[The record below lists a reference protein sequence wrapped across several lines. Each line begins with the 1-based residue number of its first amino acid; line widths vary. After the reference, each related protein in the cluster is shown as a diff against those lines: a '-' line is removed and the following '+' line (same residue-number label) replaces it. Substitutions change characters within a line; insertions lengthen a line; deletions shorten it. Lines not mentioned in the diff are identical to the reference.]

1 MFDKSEDKWERR
13 ARILYPTMKDKENPK
28 EIIKDKLVEAL
39 APRIKQLSREDILYP
54 TMKSKKEED
63 NFSGGAADIGR
74 NNNEKSQQIKLI
86 DDDEVIR
93 IKNIPNE
100 QNSGVKATNKKV
112 HVPDTKKMLEIV
124 GLNNKDYEIKDNTI
138 TTKTKPKK
146 DKDEYHEIDPKY
158 SDAHEARKITS
169 QELSKDNEKY
179 LENNAKLEQY
189 AVDNINNPITK
200 FGVKLCGK
208 EAAENLHMSKTDSFL
223 DTDYAR
229 KHQVLNNYKE
239 MPKELQDYFKKKIPQ
254 QVGADKL
261 DTMKGIF
268 YDEKSEPSKNLKHN
282 LLKDKNFIRKLNKY
296 TKAMDLK
303 MSVNDSIALT
313 GANWS
318 HAVGNADIRDMHIN
332 KNGDLELYI
341 ADVYDFNEG
350 EKSKAV
356 RVGRNRQEKGEIT
369 PYFYAYRVIIP
380 SAEMKSALKNQK
392 DKE

>member
-1 MFDKSEDKWERR
+1 MFDNSEDKWERR
-13 ARILYPTMKDKENPK
+13 ARILYPTMKDKEDPK
-28 EIIKDKLVEAL
+28 EIIKNKLVEAL
-39 APRIKQLSREDILYP
+39 APGIKQLREDILYP
-54 TMKSKKEED
+54 TMKSKKEEGI
-63 NFSGGAADIGR
+63 FTGGAADIVR

-100 QNSGVKATNKKV
+100 QNSGVKAINKKV

-138 TTKTKPKK
+138 TTKTKPKEHK
-146 DKDEYHEIDPKY
+146 EEFYKFSVVKYPKH
-158 SDAHEARKITS
+158 SDNPEVRKLTK
-169 QELSKDNEKY
+169 QALETY
-179 LENNAKLEQY
+179 LQNDAKLEKY

-200 FGVKLCGK
+200 FGVKASLWWGK
-208 EAAENLHMSKTDSFL
+208 EAAENLHMSKTDSYL

-239 MPKELQDYFKKKIPQ
+239 MPKELQDYFNKKIPQ

-350 EKSKAV
+350 EESKPV
-356 RVGRNRQEKGEIT
+356 IVGRNRQEKGEIT

-380 SAEMKSALKNQK
+380 SAEMKSAIKK
-392 DKE
+392 HKK